1 MNIGFMS
8 NHFRGLQRRIWS
20 RSTPFQ
26 VVPWHVGNPTHRGGR
41 VPNGST
47 RSLGCAAQKILSDF
61 KPNIRTYPRP
71 ALTKSPKQRPSRAFV
86 VLHSPRNQQQTD
98 APVFWYMHVL
108 ACSQQGSQTFRL
120 HLVAVDPPAKS
131 STFWGLSGKPNLIST
146 KKLKSK
152 DPLPDRSDSFVK
164 FKPFLR
170 PKRCCAKLLS
180 ARACHM
186 AMATTASSGSFHW
199 KEGSQMPR

>member
-1 MNIGFMS
+1 MDIGFMS

-71 ALTKSPKQRPSRAFV
+71 ALTKSPKQRPSRASV

-98 APVFWYMHVL
+98 APGFWYMHVL
-108 ACSQQGSQTFRL
+108 ACSQQGKRGMNPITHS
-120 HLVAVDPPAKS
+120 
-131 STFWGLSGKPNLIST
+131 LSIS
-146 KKLKSK
+146 
-152 DPLPDRSDSFVK
+152 
-164 FKPFLR
+164 FLR
-170 PKRCCAKLLS
+170 EVHSHPDSVLPYLWHQAKPS
-180 ARACHM
+180 DF
-186 AMATTASSGSFHW
+186 TW
-199 KEGSQMPR
+199 